1 VARPSLEVADIF
13 RHHGAAW
20 RDANRGRVSLDQL
33 KVMSAIESCRTAA
46 LGGHVAR
53 CEDCA
58 HTVIA
63 YNSCRNRHCPKC
75 QGAAARA
82 WMAAREAELL
92 PVSYFHVVF
101 TLPSAIG
108 DIASH
113 NKAVIYGLLFSA
125 SAETM
130 LTIAADPRHLGA
142 RIGLTSVLHSWG
154 SAMTHHPHIHMIVAG
169 GGVAKDGSRWV
180 SCKPNFCLPVR
191 VLSKLFRR
199 LMLTKL
205 AAAHAAGKLQFFGTH
220 AHLAAARAFT
230 AFLAALRKTRWFVYA
245 KRPFA
250 GPKAVLAYLSRYTH
264 RVAISNRRLI
274 ALNERSVT
282 FKVKDYRITGPGRY
296 TTMTLDVGEFI
307 RRFLSHVLPKGF
319 HRIRHYGLFASS
331 TRLQTMETV
340 RKLLNLA
347 PLAAEQTSETE
358 PPQPLAHPCP
368 CCGGR
373 MLIIETFEAGRQPR
387 HQPATPVVVIRI
399 DTS

>member
-1 VARPSLEVADIF
+1 VRTSIEVADIF
-13 RHHGAAW
+13 RAAGPAY
-20 RDANRGRVSLDQL
+20 RAAHAGHLSLIQL
-33 KVMSAIESCRTAA
+33 KVMSAVENCRTAA
-46 LGGHVAR
+46 LGGHVEA
-53 CEDCA
+53 CEDCGQWR
-58 HTVIA
+58 IA

-75 QGAAARA
+75 QGAVARE

-108 DIASH
+108 NIAYH
-113 NKAVIYGLLFSA
+113 NKAVIYGILFSA

-142 RIGLTSVLHSWG
+142 RLGITSVLHSWG
-154 SAMTHHPHIHMIVAG
+154 SAMTHHPHIHMIVPG
-169 GGVAKDGSRWV
+169 GGLAKDGSGWV

-205 AAAHAAGKLQFFGTH
+205 AAAHAAGKLQFFGAY
-220 AHLAAARAFT
+220 AHLTAAKAFA
-230 AFLAALRKTRWFVYA
+230 AFLAPLTKTRWFVYT
-245 KRPFA
+245 KRPLA

-282 FKVKDYRITGPGRY
+282 FKVKDYRIKGPRRY

-319 HRIRHYGLFASS
+319 HRIRHYGLFAS
-331 TRLQTMETV
+331 TNRNETIEAL
-340 RKLLNLA
+340 RKLFDLA
-347 PLAAEQTSETE
+347 PSAAEATSDTD
-358 PPQPLAHPCP
+358 PPQPPAHPCP

-373 MLIIETFEAGRQPR
+373 MIIIETFEAGCQPHHR
-387 HQPATPVVVIRI
+387 PTTPLVTVRI